1 MFPRSVPTYSHLL
14 CNGRWMHVILF
25 EIRNIL
31 ELVTQIIHIHKWNE
45 ENDLSRIKKILYIY
59 IFTYSILSSKHRVY
73 YYFCF
78 YFLFSLFSMWTRGK
92 EIVCVKKEKKLTFLF
107 GTLDSAQPVVF
118 SAGNSIDVRYRLQ
131 LRKLMLPRW
140 LKIVIVSPLCILR
153 VWHARLHLAG
163 PNYILFSFRL

>member
-1 MFPRSVPTYSHLL
+1 MNACYSVWNTEYIRTRYANYSHSQVEW
-14 CNGRWMHVILF
+14 R
-25 EIRNIL
+25 
-31 ELVTQIIHIHKWNE
+31 KWSFKDK
-45 ENDLSRIKKILYIY
+45 ENFIYIY
-59 IFTYSILSSKHRVY
+59 IHILDSFFETSSLLL
-73 YYFCF
+73 FLF
-78 YFLFSLFSMWTRGK
+78 LFLFSLFSMWTRGK